1 MPNIGSLLK
10 DEIARL
16 SRKEIRRQV
25 GPLRKI
31 AWHSRLE
38 IAALKRRLA
47 EADRSLALLSKQAS
61 RQPVAA
67 ASVPDGKQ
75 VRFVAK
81 GLRSLRSRLG
91 LSAEGLAKLA
101 GVSAQSVYNWETKKA
116 VPRKEQM
123 AAIVSLRALGKREV
137 QARLDGLAKPAA
149 AKKAPAKKA
158 ARKKAAPK
166 RAARKK

>member
-10 DEIARL
+10 EEIARL
-16 SRKEIRRQV
+16 SRREIRRQV

-47 EADRSLALLSKQAS
+47 DADKRLVLLTKQQS
-61 RQPVAA
+61 RQPVAGPDIA
-67 ASVPDGKQ
+67 ASGKQ

-81 GLRSLRSRLG
+81 GLRSLRNRLG
-91 LSAEGLAKLA
+91 LSAEGLAKLV

-116 VPRKEQM
+116 VPRREQM
-123 AAIVSLRALGKREV
+123 AAIVSIRHLGKREV
-137 QARLDGLAKPAA
+137 QARLDGMAKPAA
-149 AKKAPAKKA
+149 AKKASKRSAKKRRA
-158 ARKKAAPK
+158 TRKKA
-166 RAARKK
+166 

>member
-10 DEIARL
+10 EEIARL

-47 EADRSLALLSKQAS
+47 DADRRLALLTKQQS
-61 RQPVAA
+61 RQPVAT

-81 GLRSLRSRLG
+81 GLRSLSSRLG
-91 LSAEGLAKLA
+91 LSAEGLAKLV

-123 AAIVSLRALGKREV
+123 AAIVSLRALGKREAN
-137 QARLDGLAKPAA
+137 ARLKSLAKPA
-149 AKKAPAKKA
+149 PAKKV
-158 ARKKAAPK
+158 RKR
-166 RAARKK
+166 RAKPR